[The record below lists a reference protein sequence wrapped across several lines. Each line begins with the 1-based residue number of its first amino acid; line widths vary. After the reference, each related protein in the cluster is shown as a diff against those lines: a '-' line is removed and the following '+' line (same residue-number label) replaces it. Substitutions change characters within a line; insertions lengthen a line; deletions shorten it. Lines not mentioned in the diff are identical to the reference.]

1 MTGLVTVDLDQQH
14 IDAGNRA
21 AACGLSLECNCP
33 VSHALAEAGFRNPK
47 VKFDTFT
54 AGDVTSFASS
64 EGKRRQYKLPAAAC
78 SFIVDFDD
86 NRHVEPFSFEID
98 TDNYAEVF
106 YG

>member
-1 MTGLVTVDLDQQH
+1 MTQVDLSQQC
-14 IDAGNRA
+14 IDDGQRA
-21 AACGLSLECNCP
+21 ASCRLSMECNCP
-33 VSHALAEAGFRNPK
+33 VAIALAEAGFRNPK
-47 VKFDTFT
+47 VKYYTFT

-86 NRHVEPFSFEID
+86 NCHVEPFSFEID